1 MHELQVFIAEC
12 LFLSEPHGQNPQA
25 DAAASE
31 QGSPQGGGD
40 PAPPDESEGLRSWR
54 NLLELDAQIF
64 AARGI
69 RLLTPEARVLINL
82 KVTGTMNVTTAMELA
97 GVSYRGFYAVLERLK
112 QAGMIAQVKDQ
123 EDQRVRNL
131 QLEPSTPIPGSG
143 L

>member
-1 MHELQVFIAEC
+1 M
-12 LFLSEPHGQNPQA
+12 SETRGQNPQA

-31 QGSPQGGGD
+31 HDRPGGASARLPEG
-40 PAPPDESEGLRSWR
+40 EGLQSWR
-54 NLLELDAQIF
+54 NLLELDVQIF

-112 QAGMIAQVKDQ
+112 QASMIAQVKDQ

-131 QLEPSTPIPGSG
+131 QLELSTPIPGSG
-143 L
+143 F

>member
-1 MHELQVFIAEC
+1 VFHV
-12 LFLSEPHGQNPQA
+12 SEPNA
-25 DAAASE
+25 RASHSDLPPGE
-31 QGSPQGGGD
+31 QGPDQGGD
-40 PAPPDESEGLRSWR
+40 ASSRAEESEGTRTWR
-54 NLLELDAQIF
+54 NLLELDSQIF

-112 QAGMIAQVKDQ
+112 QAGMVAQVKDRG
-123 EDQRVRNL
+123 DQRVRNL